1 MERKSSWE
9 DYSKQSLGDEEKTKQ
24 EPNAFLP
31 VETGS
36 DFTHDTITQHVAF
49 STSFTKIIV
58 FTQTGKKDV
67 YICFQFSIGNHY
79 NYYGRNPLEEME

>member
-1 MERKSSWE
+1 MPFPGLCIHWE
-9 DYSKQSLGDEEKTKQ
+9 NFAEESLGDEEKPKQ

-58 FTQTGKKDV
+58 FKSSSF
-67 YICFQFSIGNHY
+67 Y
-79 NYYGRNPLEEME
+79 